1 MSQDNFYDRNYSP
14 SCSIQV
20 NFTQGENG
28 VAGSINR
35 KENDLEEIDLQDTV
49 NLSLRSPELTPLRV
63 YLRLTCLWYPSKA
76 SFLEKLFCTVM
87 QLIILGCLI
96 CSYFY
101 GLGIFGT
108 KSVAKA
114 AFTEPV
120 TTAKNFIWSSRT
132 VEMYILGMWYFL
144 TRHLESVLQ
153 EVNLTERHWMKAKKA
168 IKRICLAVIMLVF
181 VFPLSS
187 NAVQI
192 MLHRKNE
199 GKKDEFEP
207 KTIVLSLLFSCLA
220 RFFSLPIVF
229 VFFHVMCIILSHI
242 HKFKHQIKKWPS
254 NEKEEA
260 RNRFIDIKVMIR
272 KAEKSFQPFLVT
284 HLILLLILLLPSIF
298 SVAERFQNESS
309 YQETLTDPKK
319 LQAASKGNFVKS
331 GEAIFV
337 NSSSLYN
344 TGEVALILRLPPKAL
359 YTGERVLS
367 QGVKTRTVQ
376 ETSLRGVVKVVFS
389 GLSDFLEM
397 FILYSFPLVL
407 LTRIHNAMRSLPEV
421 VQNLKFSE
429 QRAEGFL
436 FQSRETLKEMLKELS
451 SGSGIKIMR
460 MNLTGVKA
468 ALITLLMPF
477 LTTAFNLLFLDIHL
491 KKSK

>member
-1 MSQDNFYDRNYSP
+1 MSQENFYDSNYSP
-14 SCSIQV
+14 SSCSEEV
-20 NFTQGENG
+20 NFTQGHG

-35 KENDLEEIDLQDTV
+35 EERDLEEGDFQDTPV
-49 NLSLRSPELTPLRV
+49 NLSLSSPELTPLRV
-63 YLRLTCLWYPSKA
+63 YLRLTFLWYPSKA

-87 QLIILGCLI
+87 QLIILLGLI
-96 CSYFY
+96 CIYLY
-101 GLGIFGT
+101 GLGTFRN
-108 KSVAKA
+108 KSVAEEEFK
-114 AFTEPV
+114 EPV
-120 TTAKNFIWSSRT
+120 TTVKNFIWSSRT
-132 VEMYILGMWYFL
+132 VEMYILGMWYFS
-144 TRHLESVLQ
+144 TGHLESVLQ
-153 EVNLTERHWMKAKKA
+153 EVNLTERHWRKAKKA
-168 IKRICLAVIMLVF
+168 IKRIHLAVIMLVF

-187 NAVQI
+187 NAVQM
-192 MLHRKNE
+192 MLHS
-199 GKKDEFEP
+199 KKENKEDEFGP
-207 KTIVLSLLFSCLA
+207 KTIVPSLLFSCLA
-220 RFFSLPIVF
+220 RIFSLPIVL
-229 VFFHVMCIILSHI
+229 VFFHVMCIILNHI

-254 NEKEEA
+254 DEKEEA

-272 KAEKSFQPFLVT
+272 KAQKSFQPFLVT
-284 HLILLLILLLPSIF
+284 HLILLLVLLLPSIF

-319 LQAASKGNFVKS
+319 VQAASKGNF
-331 GEAIFV
+331 GEVNFV

-359 YTGERVLS
+359 NTRERVLS
-367 QGVKTRTVQ
+367 QLVKTRTVQ
-376 ETSLRGVVKVVFS
+376 ETSWRGVVKVVFS

-451 SGSGIKIMR
+451 SGSGIKILR

-491 KKSK
+491 RKSK